1 MYDYMYVYDYD
12 DDPNMLSV
20 TLGYRVSAE
29 ESLYTGVCPGPNVS
43 RGLPER
49 EVCDCSG
56 NDVCAVWNL
65 NRDCLAYQDYY
76 AGITPTESKYWKY
89 WWELIDFLSQVLF
102 QKNECCRWIMF
113 SIMQKK
119 ILKSAE
125 TIFDQ

>member
-1 MYDYMYVYDYD
+1 MMMYDYMYVYDYD
-12 DDPNMLSV
+12 DDRNMLSV

-56 NDVCAVWNL
+56 NDACAVWNL

-76 AGITPTESKYWKY
+76 AGITPTESKYW
-89 WWELIDFLSQVLF
+89 WELIDFCHKYFSRKMNVADELCFPL
-102 QKNECCRWIMF
+102 CR
-113 SIMQKK
+113 KK
-119 ILKSAE
+119 TLKFAE